1 MRLKTY
7 SRALAAAA
15 VLMALAV
22 GGCARDDAK
31 DADQSAAAPKDT
43 GGSLKGDFGPPQGP
57 DIKAVLTS
65 PPLVPPATGR
75 KAPAKVIV
83 ELNVVEKEMSISE
96 GVTYTFWTFGGTVPG
111 SFIRVRQGD
120 TVVFHLRNMPD
131 SKMPHN
137 IDLHG
142 VTGPGGGAA
151 SSFTA
156 PGHVSRFSFKAL
168 NAGLYVY
175 HCATAPVG
183 MHVANGMYGLILVE
197 PPEGLPPVDKE
208 YYVMQGDFYTTGKYR
223 EKGLQPFDMQKGI
236 DENPTYVLFNG
247 SEGALTGDKALTAK
261 VGETVRLY
269 VGNGGPNLV
278 SSFHVIGEIFDKV
291 WYEGGTNFQ
300 ENVQTTLIPSGGA
313 AMMEFHL
320 EVPGSYVLVD
330 HSIFRAFNKGA
341 LGILKADGPENL
353 AIYSGK
359 EVDAMYIGDRAA
371 PNLAAV
377 ATAAA
382 SAKVGDLTAEEQ
394 IKAGQALFAGT
405 CSTCH
410 QPDGEG
416 MAGVFPPLAKSDY
429 IAANPK
435 RIADII
441 LHGLTGA
448 VTVNGKDYNSVMPP
462 MSQLTDDEVA
472 NIGTYV
478 LNSWGNPGG
487 RIMKAEVAERRKATP
502 AVAGAEH

>member
-1 MRLKTY
+1 MKAVH
-7 SRALAAAA
+7 SRWFIVALTFAALA
-15 VLMALAV
+15 L
-22 GGCARDDAK
+22 GGCRDKPDDAGK
-31 DADQSAAAPKDT
+31 TAEATDS
-43 GGSLKGDFGPPQGP
+43 GGSRKGDFGPPQGEP
-57 DIKAVLTS
+57 VQAVLTS
-65 PPLVPPATGR
+65 PPNVPPPTGR

-83 ELNVVEKEMSISE
+83 TLDVIEKEMPISE

-111 SFIRVRQGD
+111 SFIRIRQGD
-120 TVVFHLRNMPD
+120 TVEFHLRNMPD

-156 PGHVSRFSFKAL
+156 PGHSSRFTFKAL

-197 PPEGLPPVDKE
+197 PPEGLPPVDRE

-223 EKGLQPFDMQKGI
+223 EKGHQPFDMEKAIIEQ
-236 DENPTYVLFNG
+236 PTYVLFNG
-247 SEGALTGDKALTAK
+247 SEGTLTGDKALKAN

-291 WYEGGTNFQ
+291 WFEGGTRFQ
-300 ENVQTTLIPSGGA
+300 ENVQTTLIPAGGA
-313 AMMEFHL
+313 AMMDFNL

-341 LGILKADGPENL
+341 LAILKADGPENK

-359 EVDAMYIGDRAA
+359 EVDDVYLGDRAQ
-371 PNLAAV
+371 PNLQAV

-382 SAKVGDLTAEEQ
+382 SAKSGALSVEEQ
-394 IKAGQALFAGT
+394 IEAGKALFAGT

-410 QPDGEG
+410 QPEG
-416 MAGVFPPLAKSDY
+416 QGMEGVFPPLAKSDY
-429 IAANPK
+429 IAADPK
-435 RIADII
+435 RVPSVI
-441 LHGLTGA
+441 LHGLVGP
-448 VTVNGKDYNSVMPP
+448 VKVNGQDYNSNMPP

-472 NIGTYV
+472 NISTYV

-487 RIMKAEVAERRKATP
+487 RVTSAEAAAIRQAKPTNASE
-502 AVAGAEH
+502 GH